1 MNKGEPKFNKRYRT
15 ALLIDAM
22 GGGLCEIHGEYFG
35 HGKYQLMDC
44 PFCDIEAHFK
54 QQKNTNKPSK

>member
-1 MNKGEPKFNKRYRT
+1 MGEPKFNKRYRT

-22 GGGLCEIHGEYFG
+22 GGGLCKLHGEYFG

-44 PFCDIEAHFK
+44 PVCDIEAHFK
-54 QQKNTNKPSK
+54 QQKKTNKPS